1 MEEENNTDLAREL
14 MDVLRQLKRTKFNDF
29 DDKVTPSEIM
39 LLNVLKRELADKNE
53 KGIKASELSEKCS
66 VTRSSITQTIGN
78 LEQAGF
84 VVRTMDE
91 TDRRAIRVKL
101 TDKGEKLYTRHAD
114 EMVKF
119 VNELSEYLGNE
130 EVRCLIISLKKI
142 NEFLKLRKNKLRESG
157 VD

>member
-1 MEEENNTDLAREL
+1 MKEENSTDLAREL
-14 MDVLRQLKRTKFNDF
+14 MDVLRQFKRTNF
-29 DDKVTPSEIM
+29 DDIQPGVTPSEIM
-39 LLNVLKRELADKNE
+39 LLNVLKQELTNKNE
-53 KGIKASELSEKCS
+53 NGIKASELSEKCS

-101 TDKGEKLYTRHAD
+101 TEKGEKLYTKHAD

-130 EVRCLIISLKKI
+130 EVIRLIISLKKI
-142 NEFLKLRKNKLRESG
+142 NEFLKLRKNKL
-157 VD
+157 